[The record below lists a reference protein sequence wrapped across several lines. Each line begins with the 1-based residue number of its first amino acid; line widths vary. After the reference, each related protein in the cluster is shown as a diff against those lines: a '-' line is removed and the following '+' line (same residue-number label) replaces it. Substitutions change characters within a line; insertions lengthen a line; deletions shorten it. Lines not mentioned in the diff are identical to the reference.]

1 MKSLLDIQQEV
12 RRLENSVRDIGESI
26 KNIYSDIDE
35 LRNADNSTDIDFSK
49 IEVLAGRFG
58 FRQHPLAKLEDGRLC
73 QLYLEMLLNIVRL
86 DPERETVINRLV
98 FIQWLQI
105 QANID
110 WTLER
115 LYADCF
121 RMDREEYYEFA
132 DGFTRKYRESFIVD
146 ALITA
151 YIAGALN
158 QDIMEYITE
167 QGVILGVNRER
178 LRILSVTA
186 RVILCQS
193 IRGMRKSDMDEFLK
207 CVRSYRHYVDG
218 YVIEETVKNLRDIA
232 VEARDEDCLDFVW
245 IVQQMSMVKKGDV
258 IAVCKMKVRSQ
269 SSSFQYV
276 YKELKA
282 TSAGMLFQFRDQKT
296 YYGVIGHESDNK
308 EAIKAW
314 VRSGRCREWI

>member
-12 RRLENSVRDIGESI
+12 RRLENSVRDISESI
-26 KNIYSDIDE
+26 KNIYSDIEE
-35 LRNADNSTDIDFSK
+35 LRNMDSSMDIDFSK
-49 IEVLAGRFG
+49 IKVLAGRFG

-86 DPERETVINRLV
+86 DPEQEAVINRLV

-110 WTLER
+110 WSLER

-121 RMDREEYYEFA
+121 RMDKTEYYEFA
-132 DGFTRKYRESFIVD
+132 DKLTRKYRESFIVD

-158 QDIMEYITE
+158 GDIMEYITE
-167 QGVILGVNRER
+167 QSTVLGVDRGR

-186 RVILCQS
+186 RVVLSQS
-193 IRGMRKSDMDEFLK
+193 IRGMSKSDIDGFLK

-232 VEARDEDCLDFVW
+232 VEVRDEDCSDFVW
-245 IVQQMSMVKKGDV
+245 KAQQMSMVKKGDV
-258 IAVCKMKVRSQ
+258 IAVCRVKVRPQRLST
-269 SSSFQYV
+269 QYAYK

-314 VRSGRCREWI
+314 VQSGR

>member
-1 MKSLLDIQQEV
+1 MKSLLDIQQDV

-132 DGFTRKYRESFIVD
+132 EGFTRKYRESFIVD

-151 YIAGALN
+151 YITDTPN
-158 QDIMEYITE
+158 RDVMEYIIE
-167 QGVILGVNRER
+167 QSAILGVDRER

-186 RVILCQS
+186 RAALCQS
-193 IRGMRKSDMDEFLK
+193 IKGIRKSDMDEFLK
-207 CVRSYRHYVDG
+207 CARSYKHYVDSSL
-218 YVIEETVKNLRDIA
+218 IKEAVKDLRDVA
-232 VEARDEDCLDFVW
+232 VEVRDADCTEFVW
-245 IVQQMSMVKKGDV
+245 KVQQMSRVKKGEV
-258 IAVCKMKVRSQ
+258 IAVCRMKVG
-269 SSSFQYV
+269 SSHQYV

-282 TSAGMLFQFRDQKT
+282 TSSGMLFQFRDQKR
-296 YYGVIGHESDNK
+296 YYGVIGHESDSK
-308 EAIKAW
+308 ESIKAW
-314 VRSGRCREWI
+314 VQNGR